1 MIVPVTGGYMVKS
14 ETGKSLGGPYKTR
27 KEAEDRLK
35 EVEMFKH
42 MSANIGLPSSSK
54 K

>member
-1 MIVPVTGGYMVKS
+1 MIVHVTGGYMVKS
-14 ETGKSLGGPYKTR
+14 DTGKSLGGPYKTH
-27 KEAEDRLK
+27 KEAEGRLK

-42 MSANIGLPSSSK
+42 MKHIGLPSNSIK